1 MASKTIMSC
10 DIKDC
15 NSEKE
20 VKTVKIQVI
29 FTTEQTEGRSC
40 APYLSEERFDMCQEC
55 ENKLLKG
62 NYIFADGAQGYNT
75 YYFKNT

>member
-15 NSEKE
+15 NSEIK
-20 VKTVKIQVI
+20 VKTEKIQVI

-40 APYLSEERFDMCQEC
+40 TPYLSEERFDMCEAC
-55 ENKLLKG
+55 MNKVLEG
-62 NYIFADGAQGYNT
+62 NYIFGYGAQGYNT
-75 YYFKNT
+75 YYFKK